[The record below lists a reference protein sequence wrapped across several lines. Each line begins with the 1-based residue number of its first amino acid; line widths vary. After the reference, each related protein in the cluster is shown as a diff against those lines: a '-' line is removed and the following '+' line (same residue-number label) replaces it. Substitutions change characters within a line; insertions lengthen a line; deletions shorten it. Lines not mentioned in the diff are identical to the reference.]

1 MDYRN
6 GIILVL
12 CILVFAAEYDRLQSY
27 PASIKNYYG
36 DVSARPIL
44 GFYNGLIRLHSLTHP
59 SIMYD
64 VGNWFPRHTI
74 LRNNWKLIA
83 NEIVNIRKEYE
94 LPKMHDLVKTFD
106 RISDDKWSVF
116 VVKWYDKPSESNCKL
131 APYTCSLLDQLPE
144 IRACMFSILEP
155 GKFIP
160 PHKGPYK
167 GSLRYHLGL
176 QIPKSG
182 DCYIQVEDI
191 KYYWKEGEDIIFDDT
206 YKHCV
211 YNNSNETRIVLFCDV
226 DRPMVGPMNVL
237 NKALN
242 NNAPLNSW
250 VKAINQNGEKVS
262 KIDSV
267 NH

>member
-1 MDYRN
+1 
-6 GIILVL
+6 
-12 CILVFAAEYDRLQSY
+12 
-27 PASIKNYYG
+27 
-36 DVSARPIL
+36 
-44 GFYNGLIRLHSLTHP
+44 
-59 SIMYD
+59 
-64 VGNWFPRHTI
+64 
-74 LRNNWKLIA
+74 
-83 NEIVNIRKEYE
+83 
-94 LPKMHDLVKTFD
+94 
-106 RISDDKWSVF
+106 
-116 VVKWYDKPSESNCKL
+116 
-131 APYTCSLLDQLPE
+131 
-144 IRACMFSILEP
+144 MFSILEP

-167 GSLRYHLGL
+167 GSLCYHLGL